1 MRKSKVTE
9 SDRSEEVRKEL
20 RKQDYRTYWE
30 VSDWN
35 TRVTYY
41 TNGLG
46 KALLLLEHAH
56 DTEAGMKWMSWDL
69 YRPLTTSNKISDT
82 YAALEIFTGAVI

>member
-20 RKQDYRTYWE
+20 RKQDYRNYWE
-30 VSDWN
+30 VSDFN
-35 TRVTYY
+35 TRISYY

-46 KALLLLEHAH
+46 KTLLLLEHAH
-56 DTEAGMKWMSWDL
+56 DTDAGMKWMSWDL
-69 YRPLTTSNKISDT
+69 YRPLTMSNKTSDT
-82 YAALEIFTGAVI
+82 YAALQMYTETVI